1 MKTAIKNYLMFK
13 WDMLIEYKDINFA
26 ITILSQEMTY
36 YTDQWEA
43 EVVQLCIICLNMS
56 STSKKFSSY

>member
-1 MKTAIKNYLMFK
+1 MKTAIKNYLTFK

-43 EVVQLCIICLNMS
+43 EVVQLCIIC
-56 STSKKFSSY
+56 